1 MECVIWWVKERWFRF
16 LLSICTWWQCRRQSF
31 RPCGSK
37 HFRASLKRVGYVL
50 RHSVAEHRC
59 LQVVGEWPDEVVKS
73 YEAMILKASGGTRPQ
88 DQRPITVLDVIYR
101 IWAEGVVLTWTP
113 GLHGAYLGSA
123 AMGFRAQSGTLHL
136 AQLLQDLILL
146 QQRRGQELWLVYFD
160 LKNVFRRC
168 RGLFGVLGG

>member
-1 MECVIWWVKERWFRF
+1 
-16 LLSICTWWQCRRQSF
+16 
-31 RPCGSK
+31 
-37 HFRASLKRVGYVL
+37 
-50 RHSVAEHRC
+50 
-59 LQVVGEWPDEVVKS
+59 
-73 YEAMILKASGGTRPQ
+73 MILKASGGTRPQ

-113 GLHGAYLGSA
+113 GLDGAYLGSA
-123 AMGFRAQSGTLHL
+123 AMGFRAQSGTLHF

-146 QQRRGQELWLVYFD
+146 QQRRGQELWLVHFD